1 MRLTLKQQIILAP
14 ATVLILTTLLVIFL
28 QYTYWDLSVK
38 RQEARK
44 VGQIFV
50 TLAEADLAAQ
60 RMQGLVTHVNRRG
73 QIDIVELQ
81 TLADLHEHLRSAVQ
95 RTLALMPLNESTRA
109 LLQQAVSDLDPQ
121 LGYDGERFL
130 SALGLLRPQL
140 ITLAEISQQR
150 REKLRD
156 VHLQNI
162 DELVART
169 ALVTIIG
176 IGTAIP
182 LGTLMSLFFAR
193 RLLRRIKTISD
204 SAGRIARGD
213 LTPPPAPDRVID
225 ELDDLAVS
233 INQMTDRLIRV
244 VSTEKLLEGAE
255 EERRRIAMDLHDQSL
270 SDLSNILRMVQNM
283 RLQTGCQE
291 AVGKIQEDL
300 QRAIS
305 NLRDVMENLHPQ
317 TLEIL
322 GFGAALQSHF
332 ERHLDKEHLPEYHLY
347 VSPQIESLELSRL
360 CQLSLYRIALEAV
373 HNVIKHAKAS
383 RYEVNFDRRDDM
395 LVLVVED
402 NGCGFA
408 HQDNDRIG
416 GRGLN
421 NIRERARAVGARVQ
435 WGPSRFTS
443 GTRFELNLPLNG
455 CIRPGRAHTEESHET
470 GQAFN
475 RGRQPQGF

>member
-14 ATVLILTTLLVIFL
+14 ATVLTLTALLLIFL

-38 RQEARK
+38 RQEARN
-44 VGQIFV
+44 VSQTFV
-50 TLAEADLAAQ
+50 ALAEAGLATQ
-60 RMQGLVTHVNRRG
+60 RIQGLINHVDRLG
-73 QIDIVELQ
+73 HLDIVELD
-81 TLADLHEHLRSAVQ
+81 TLGELHDHLEGAVGRIFQ
-95 RTLALMPLNESTRA
+95 LMPLPDGTQT
-109 LLQQAVSDLDPQ
+109 LLQQTVTDLDPRR
-121 LGYDGERFL
+121 GYDSQRFQ
-130 SALGLLRPQL
+130 SALNLLRPQL
-140 ITLAEISQQR
+140 VSLAELSQQR

-169 ALVTIIG
+169 ALVSIIG
-176 IGTAIP
+176 MAAAIP
-182 LGTLMSLFFAR
+182 LGTLLSLFFAR
-193 RLLRRIKTISD
+193 RLLRRVQTLSD

-213 LTPPPAPDRVID
+213 LTPPPAPERVQD
-225 ELDDLAVS
+225 ELDELAVS

-270 SDLSNILRMVQNM
+270 SDLSDVLRA
-283 RLQTGCQE
+283 LQSLRDSGENTE
-291 AVGKIQEDL
+291 EVVKIEDDL
-300 QRAIS
+300 QRAMA

-347 VSPQIESLELSRL
+347 VAPQAEKLKLSRL

-373 HNVIKHAKAS
+373 HNVIKHAQAS
-383 RYEVNFDRRDDM
+383 RYELALDRREDG

-402 NGCGFA
+402 NGIGFKMPTA
-408 HQDNDRIG
+408 ERAG

-421 NIRERARAVGARVQ
+421 NIRERARAIGARVQ

-455 CIRPGRAHTEESHET
+455 NLRQDNET
-470 GQAFN
+470 HGI
-475 RGRQPQGF
+475 P